1 MVWTVELL
9 LRVVLARFAVVF
21 SLFWGGVFATT
32 DLIWITTT
40 RRRVAKR
47 SVPEIP
53 SEAPRASPPAAQC
66 SRPRPKKPKHF
77 FT

>member
-40 RRRVAKR
+40 ATGAALVLLPLILSQSVRLLRR
-47 SVPEIP
+47 S
-53 SEAPRASPPAAQC
+53 
-66 SRPRPKKPKHF
+66 
-77 FT
+77 